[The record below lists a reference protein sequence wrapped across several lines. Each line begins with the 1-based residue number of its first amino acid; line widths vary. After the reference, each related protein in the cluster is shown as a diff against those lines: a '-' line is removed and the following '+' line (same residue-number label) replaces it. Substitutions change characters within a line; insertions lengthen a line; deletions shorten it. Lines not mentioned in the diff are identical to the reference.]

1 MKYLKLLVVIFVALA
16 ATACSDKKTSAD
28 GQDNLA
34 DYSEFMGEK
43 AVASAANIDSL
54 ALEADFLE
62 PRQGAEVLIGLSE
75 IARHEEGAKSGKRLE
90 YMRKFVD
97 TYDILSGRG
106 EDFRQAIADAT
117 ESAHVNLRQIYLKYV
132 DALGVEAGGDVIESE
147 EAGEASVASP
157 KAETSD
163 ESAAEP
169 AAAVPD
175 SVQA

>member
-1 MKYLKLLVVIFVALA
+1 MKYLRLLAIFFLA
-16 ATACSDKKTSAD
+16 VTATACSDKKTSSD
-28 GQDNLA
+28 GQVATA

-62 PRQGAEVLIGLSE
+62 PEQGAEVLVGLSE
-75 IARHEEGAKSGKRLE
+75 IVRHEEAAKSGKRLE

-106 EDFRQAIADAT
+106 EDFRQAIAGVA
-117 ESAHVNLRQIYLKYV
+117 ESARINLKEIYLKYI
-132 DALGVEAGGDVIESE
+132 DALGAEAGGDVLESE
-147 EAGEASVASP
+147 EPADNGGSAP
-157 KAETSD
+157 KAAPSEEDAPATD
-163 ESAAEP
+163 AAP
-169 AAAVPD
+169 AD

>member
-1 MKYLKLLVVIFVALA
+1 MKYLRLLVILFVAAA

-28 GQDNLA
+28 SHDAAA

-62 PRQGAEVLIGLSE
+62 PEQGAEVLIGLSE
-75 IARHEEGAKSGKRLE
+75 IARHEEAAKSGKRLE

-106 EDFRQAIADAT
+106 EEFRQAIAAVN
-117 ESAHVNLRQIYLKYV
+117 ESAHINLKQIYLNYI
-132 DALGVEAGGDVIESE
+132 DALGAEAGGDVLESE
-147 EAGEASVASP
+147 ESADNGGSAP
-157 KAETSD
+157 KAAPSEED
-163 ESAAEP
+163 ASADDAAP
-169 AAAVPD
+169 AD

>member
-1 MKYLKLLVVIFVALA
+1 MKYLKLLAVIFVALA

-62 PRQGAEVLIGLSE
+62 P
-75 IARHEEGAKSGKRLE
+75 HEEGAKSGRRLE

-147 EAGEASVASP
+147 EAGEASVAST
-157 KAETSD
+157 KTETPD